1 MKEYLDKFACLK
13 KVDKKNISMVLICC
27 ASDVITYDRRT
38 PELSNASL
46 LMKQDATSIE
56 KNTI

>member
-1 MKEYLDKFACLK
+1 
-13 KVDKKNISMVLICC
+13 MVVVCY
-27 ASDVITYDRRT
+27 ASDTIEYDRRT